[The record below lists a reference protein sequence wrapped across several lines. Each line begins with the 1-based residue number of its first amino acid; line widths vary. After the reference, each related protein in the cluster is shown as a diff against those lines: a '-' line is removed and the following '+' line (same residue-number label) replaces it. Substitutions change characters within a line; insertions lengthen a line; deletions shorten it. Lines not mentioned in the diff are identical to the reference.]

1 MLPMAID
8 DLVQT
13 IVREVLKQLQET
25 TNQQQVLILSRQ
37 DDGAVAPVLQHLEQ
51 HSNIVFWDPAIDI
64 SAPARTII
72 PFLTC
77 SQMADL
83 ALGRAT
89 GPLLKKALDLLLVGK
104 PVEVFEFEYLKF
116 SETAPETLY
125 RLYESYEEIL
135 YGFGLRRLDTE
146 GGKIVRLK
154 QRLVTERDVLK
165 AHQQGVSVLRILSD
179 AQLTPLAVDCARERG
194 VQLQRNERRDK

>member
-1 MLPMAID
+1 MAID

-13 IVREVLKQLQET
+13 IVREVLRQLQE
-25 TNQQQVLILSRQ
+25 NAAYQQVLLLASR
-37 DDGAVAPVLQHLEQ
+37 DDSHVAPVLQHLGPN
-51 HSNIVFWDPAIDI
+51 SKVSFWDAADASSI
-64 SAPARTII
+64 PARTIV
-72 PFLTC
+72 PLLSC

-89 GPLLKKALDLLLVGK
+89 DPLLQKILDLLLAGTV
-104 PVEVFEFEYLKF
+104 VEVYEFEYLKF
-116 SETAPETLY
+116 SKTAPEALY

-135 YGFGLRRLDTE
+135 HDFGLQRVVTE
-146 GGKIVRLK
+146 GQNIVRLNK
-154 QRLVTERDVLK
+154 QLITERDVLE

-194 VQLQRNERRDK
+194 VKLQKNERRDK